1 MYKFYFKKELLETVE
16 CKEQANELL
25 GELNI
30 MYKGGVI
37 MKYTQPVE
45 VNTCKNCG
53 EEIDLEL
60 NGWFCSK
67 SCYNEYSNDM
77 FKK

>member
-1 MYKFYFKKELLETVE
+1 MYKFYFKKEVIDEVDN
-16 CKEQANELL
+16 KEEADMLMQEYNLA
-25 GELNI
+25 
-30 MYKGGVI
+30 YKGGVI

-45 VNTCKNCG
+45 VNTCKNCS

-67 SCYNEYSNDM
+67 SCYNDYANDM
-77 FKK
+77 F

>member
-37 MKYTQPVE
+37 MKYTEPVE
-45 VNTCKNCG
+45 VNTCRNCT
-53 EEIDLEL
+53 EEIDLDL

-67 SCYNEYSNDM
+67 SCYNEYSNEM
-77 FKK
+77 F